1 LNRGFRGGGRNS
13 YRAEKSLIEPSI
25 SSEPRHIHF
34 EALVRAGR
42 LTLEG
47 FLPHVHHGASVKP
60 RAAFCAGMCTKRNNV
75 FIPLRRP
82 LLHSHNRH
90 SMQRYSLQSNRK
102 AAVYPAIS

>member
-34 EALVRAGR
+34 EALVRAGC

-60 RAAFCAGMCTKRNNV
+60 RAAFCAGMC
-75 FIPLRRP
+75 RP